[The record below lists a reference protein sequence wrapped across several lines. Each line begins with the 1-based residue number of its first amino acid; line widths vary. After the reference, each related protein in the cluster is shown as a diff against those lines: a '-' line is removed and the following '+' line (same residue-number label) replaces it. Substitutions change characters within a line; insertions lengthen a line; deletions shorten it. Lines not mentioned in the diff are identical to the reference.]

1 MSTVSLHLRLTLLLA
16 FCLLFGGCVTG
27 SHDEPQQRGTIDTVD
42 QARFDEAM
50 FTALCQ
56 QSGGIYTLDASL
68 GNYVSS
74 VGMMLAR
81 VSERPG
87 LGWEFAVL
95 NRSAPGLWALP
106 GGKVALSRSLLALLD
121 DEAEL
126 AAVLAVAVGEVAG
139 NAEPAPAPISLA
151 AIGTIQR
158 KSASWDT
165 ITLRATHTDTDTR
178 AAASSRVM
186 RALDDATIGRLARA
200 GYDPHAFAG
209 LLRRIPAAEADWEGG
224 LPLLQTITE
233 ERVDAIGRSADRLGG
248 GDRGAARFLS
258 RTTRLRHD
266 QAAYAAYERGVV
278 ELDAGRS
285 REALGAAEEALSLQP
300 REALFH
306 ELRGIAAARADMP
319 AAAFSGL
326 NRAIAMNSGFFR
338 PYLLR
343 GLLHLQRGNLDLAHD
358 DLRAANRL
366 LPTEEATLGLAEAAR
381 GLGDIATARRLYARV
396 GNGTSKAARFA
407 RTRIAQ
413 MADGALSH

>member
-1 MSTVSLHLRLTLLLA
+1 MSTAGLHCRLVLLLA
-16 FCLLFGGCVTG
+16 ICLLFGGCTTG
-27 SHDEPQQRGTIDTVD
+27 GRDESPQHGAIDAVD
-42 QARFDEAM
+42 QVRLAEAM
-50 FTALCQ
+50 FTALRQ
-56 QSGGIYTLDASL
+56 QGGGMYTLDASL
-68 GNYVSS
+68 GSYVGN
-74 VGMMLAR
+74 VGLMLAR

-87 LGWEFAVL
+87 LAWEFAVL

-106 GGKVALSRSLLALLD
+106 GGKVAVSRGLLALLD

-126 AAVLAVAVGEVAG
+126 AAVLAVAIGDIAG
-139 NAEPAPAPISLA
+139 DTHPAPASMPLA

-158 KSASWDT
+158 KGAGWDT
-165 ITLRATHTDTDTR
+165 ITLHATYPDADTR
-178 AAASSRVM
+178 TAASARITRS
-186 RALDDATIGRLARA
+186 LDDATMGRLARA

-209 LLRRIPAAEADWEGG
+209 LLRRIPPAEADWKGVI
-224 LPLLQTITE
+224 PLLQAVTE
-233 ERVDAIGRSADRLGG
+233 ERVDATGRSADRLGG

-258 RTTRLRHD
+258 RTARLRHD
-266 QAAYAAYERGVV
+266 QAAYVAYERGVA

-285 REALGAAEEALSLQP
+285 REALVAAQEALSLQP

-306 ELRGIAAARADMP
+306 ELQGLAAARTGMP

-358 DLRAANRL
+358 DLQAANRL
-366 LPTEEATLGLAEAAR
+366 LPTEEATLGLAEVAR
-381 GLGDIATARRLYARV
+381 GLGDIATARGLYARV
-396 GNGTSKAARFA
+396 GNGTSKTARFA

-413 MADGALSH
+413 MADRALSH